1 MDVVDDTISIFIL
14 LSEYSTVA
22 SCSHS
27 VTTVQPQ
34 CHDSVAT
41 VSLIQCRH
49 NITTVFPEILVV
61 IITGRVENLYFPWGI
76 VLQTRRCFIETYKY
90 D

>member
-1 MDVVDDTISIFIL
+1 MDVVDDTIFIL

-22 SCSHS
+22 SCSHN
-27 VTTVQPQ
+27 VMTVQPQ
-34 CHDSVAT
+34 CHDSAAT
-41 VSLIQCRH
+41 VLPQCHH

-61 IITGRVENLYFPWGI
+61 IITGRVEI
-76 VLQTRRCFIETYKY
+76 VLQTRRRFIETYKS